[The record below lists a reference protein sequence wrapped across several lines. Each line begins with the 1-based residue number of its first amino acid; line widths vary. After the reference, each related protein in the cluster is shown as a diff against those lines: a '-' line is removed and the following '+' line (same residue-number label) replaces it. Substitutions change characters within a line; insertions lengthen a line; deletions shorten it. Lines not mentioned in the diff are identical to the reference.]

1 MGLTPC
7 PRLTFPIFAKLR
19 SDKDL
24 ESGGARLEQIVKN
37 PQLPSLERTAPAKPQ
52 ILRREVYAK
61 AEAVRKLV
69 VVRQPAENAVPY
81 LVYWT
86 DFSAKRKDPLKV
98 TSAFAFTEGR
108 ANALAE
114 QLLAENVTKGFVRAD
129 GVAPAA
135 APVAAAKAETAP
147 APSERPVRGKKKSK
161 AAEAEEQ
168 PAE

>member
-1 MGLTPC
+1 M
-7 PRLTFPIFAKLR
+7 R

-37 PQLPSLERTAPAKPQ
+37 PVLPSLEKAAPAKPQ

-69 VVRQPAENAVPY
+69 IVRQSAENCVPY

-98 TSAFAFTEGR
+98 STAFALTENR

-114 QLLAENVTKGFVRAD
+114 RLIAENVTKGFVRTD
-129 GVAPAA
+129 GVAA
-135 APVAAAKAETAP
+135 VAAAQTESPKAKTGEDDKSPGAEKP
-147 APSERPVRGKKKSK
+147 AKRKK
-161 AAEAEEQ
+161 A
-168 PAE
+168 